1 MLVFVR
7 TNAIVSTEELS
18 YYYYCPSELSV
29 SCVFISHVRRQRMLE
44 VREAQKKACYGDV
57 LEISREDYVREVN
70 QAGDG
75 IWAVVHVYKNG
86 SVESVRQC
94 VISFMQPFFS

>member
-1 MLVFVR
+1 M
-7 TNAIVSTEELS
+7 
-18 YYYYCPSELSV
+18 
-29 SCVFISHVRRQRMLE
+29 QE

-86 SVESVRQC
+86 FVGYKVFVSVLL
-94 VISFMQPFFS
+94 IFLATFLII